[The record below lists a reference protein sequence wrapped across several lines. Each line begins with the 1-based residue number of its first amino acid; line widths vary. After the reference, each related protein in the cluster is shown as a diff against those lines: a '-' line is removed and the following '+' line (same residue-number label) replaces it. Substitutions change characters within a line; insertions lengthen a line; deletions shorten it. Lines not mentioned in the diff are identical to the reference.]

1 MEVNR
6 MAIMKMTR
14 FEKKFVNASK
24 HGERNLEILHYLFTH
39 FDSSTVGKVLEI
51 GCGVG
56 TVAAHLSNKLG
67 MHVIAS
73 DADPEQVQLAKSHY
87 GEHGKLRFYQADAT
101 DLPFENAEFEMVLSL
116 NVFHH
121 IRDWGCVLSEVNRVL
136 KPKGYFVFHDLA
148 YSKLATTIFRPI
160 VKNYGL
166 YTIRDIIEG
175 SRTRG
180 LKIVYK
186 GEPSRMVLAEHSL
199 IFQRNQ
205 C

>member
-1 MEVNR
+1 
-6 MAIMKMTR
+6 MKMTR
-14 FEKKFVNASK
+14 LEKKFVNASK
-24 HGERNLEILHYLFTH
+24 HGERNLKILHHLFTQ

-67 MHVIAS
+67 MQVIAS
-73 DADPEQVQLAKSHY
+73 DADAEQVQLAKSHY
-87 GEHGKLRFYQADAT
+87 GEYEKLRFYQADAT
-101 DLPFENAEFEMVLSL
+101 DLPFKNAEFEMVLSL

-121 IRDWGCVLSEVNRVL
+121 ISDWACVLSEVNRVL

-148 YSKLATTIFRPI
+148 YSKLVTIIFKQI

-166 YTIRDIIEG
+166 YTIGDIIEG

-180 LKIVYK
+180 LDIIYK
-186 GEPSRMVLAEHSL
+186 GEPIGVVLAEHS
-199 IFQRNQ
+199 IVFQRNQ

>member
-1 MEVNR
+1 

-14 FEKKFVNASK
+14 LEKKFVNASK
-24 HGERNLEILHYLFTH
+24 HGERNLEILQHLFTH

-56 TVAAHLSNKLG
+56 TVAAHLSNKHG
-67 MHVIAS
+67 MQVIAT
-73 DADPEQVQLAKSHY
+73 DADPEQVKLAKSHY
-87 GEHGKLRFYQADAT
+87 GEHENLRFCQADAT
-101 DLPFENAEFEMVLSL
+101 DLPFEDAEFEMVLSL

-121 IRDWGCVLSEVNRVL
+121 IGDWGCVLSEVNRVL

-148 YSKLATTIFRPI
+148 YSKLAVTILRP
-160 VKNYGL
+160 VVRNYGL

-180 LKIVYK
+180 LKIFYK
-186 GEPSRMVLAEHSL
+186 RDPSGMVLAEHS
-199 IFQRNQ
+199 IVFQRNQ

>member
-1 MEVNR
+1 

-14 FEKKFVNASK
+14 LEKKFINAGK
-24 HGERNLEILHYLFTH
+24 HGERNLKILQHLFTH
-39 FDSSTVGKVLEI
+39 FDSCTVGKVLEI

-56 TVAAHLSNKLG
+56 TVAAHLSNKHG
-67 MHVIAS
+67 MQVIAT
-73 DADPEQVQLAKSHY
+73 DADPEQVQLAKSHF
-87 GEHGKLRFYQADAT
+87 GEHENLRFYQADAT
-101 DLPFENAEFEMVLSL
+101 ALPFENADFEMVLSL

-121 IRDWGCVLSEVNRVL
+121 IGDWGCALSEVNRVL

-148 YSKLATTIFRPI
+148 YSKLATTVFRPI

-166 YTIRDIIEG
+166 YTIKDIIEG

-186 GEPSRMVLAEHSL
+186 GEPSGIVLAEHS
-199 IFQRNQ
+199 IVFQKNQ

>member
-1 MEVNR
+1 
-6 MAIMKMTR
+6 MKMTR
-14 FEKKFVNASK
+14 LEKKFVNASK
-24 HGERNLEILHYLFTH
+24 HGEMNLEILHHLFTQ

-56 TVAAHLSNKLG
+56 IVAAHLSNKLG
-67 MHVIAS
+67 MQVIAS
-73 DADPEQVQLAKSHY
+73 DADAEQVQLAKSHY
-87 GEHGKLRFYQADAT
+87 GEHEKLRFYQADAT

-121 IRDWGCVLSEVNRVL
+121 IGDWACVLSEVNRVL

-148 YSKLATTIFRPI
+148 YSKLATTIFKPI

-166 YTIRDIIEG
+166 NTIEDIIEG
-175 SRTRG
+175 ARTRG
-180 LKIVYK
+180 LNIVYRGKPK
-186 GEPSRMVLAEHSL
+186 GVVLAEHS
-199 IFQRNQ
+199 IVFQRNQ